1 MKQYFDSL
9 RREQNLTEPRAL
21 CSSTSFSDEESE
33 IGGQMVFKIDHVGFC
48 EVTIWIP
55 ISGKLKTKNI
65 PTQNENLH

>member
-9 RREQNLTEPRAL
+9 GREQNLTELRVL

-33 IGGQMVFKIDHVGFC
+33 IGGQMVFKIDYVGFC
-48 EVTIWIP
+48 EVTILIL

-65 PTQNENLH
+65 SIQNEN